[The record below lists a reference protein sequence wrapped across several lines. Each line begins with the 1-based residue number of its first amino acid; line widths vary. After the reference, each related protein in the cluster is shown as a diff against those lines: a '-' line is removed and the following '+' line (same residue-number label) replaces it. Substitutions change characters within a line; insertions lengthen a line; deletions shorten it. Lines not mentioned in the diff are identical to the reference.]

1 MYIDSQKLLDLY
13 TTTYLLKI
21 SIDTSSNQQKKSKV
35 EASLLTYQLLTP
47 TSKIIYDSFNK
58 TADKK
63 KFLIDINLDD
73 NLIDDI
79 EKYYEE
85 KDLYYEDENP
95 SSIGFYIEH
104 YLSAELKC
112 PVCDELSLCIYKIP
126 NMPVIDLCCI
136 NTEHKIEDGVKFFQV
151 KARNKDSIF
160 HHSSYNL
167 YFSKKKKY
175 IYTGSK
181 NFGYNSHIIKGNEL
195 LNKKKY

>member
-85 KDLYYEDENP
+85 KYCVDE
-95 SSIGFYIEH
+95 YWIE
-104 YLSAELKC
+104 E
-112 PVCDELSLCIYKIP
+112 
-126 NMPVIDLCCI
+126 
-136 NTEHKIEDGVKFFQV
+136 
-151 KARNKDSIF
+151 
-160 HHSSYNL
+160 
-167 YFSKKKKY
+167 
-175 IYTGSK
+175 
-181 NFGYNSHIIKGNEL
+181 
-195 LNKKKY
+195 